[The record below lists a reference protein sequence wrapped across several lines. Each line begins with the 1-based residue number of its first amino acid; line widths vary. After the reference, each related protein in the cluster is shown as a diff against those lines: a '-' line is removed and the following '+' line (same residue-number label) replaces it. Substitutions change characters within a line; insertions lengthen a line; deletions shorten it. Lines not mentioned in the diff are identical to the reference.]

1 MRWLAAILKGTALL
15 RAERWSRSR
24 RMPDNIYRDQ
34 WQEYKRLRNWFAAA
48 GVGLGLA
55 VYVADEL

>member
-1 MRWLAAILKGTALL
+1 
-15 RAERWSRSR
+15 
-24 RMPDNIYRDQ
+24 MPDNIYRDQ